1 MLVTDGVPYTYE
13 NIFQEYNQPHKPV
26 RVFTYLIGRE
36 ISDLDAAKW
45 MACENKGTSAKN
57 KFAFSCIPVRLLHAR
72 DHPGRGEGAGS
83 EVHPGDGAAPCLA
96 SRAAP
101 CPLDRCLR
109 WHRGGAQHFLFSPL
123 SPFGKIRSHWWMRP
137 GVLQIQMS
145 SQEVLKQTSNSC
157 RIHFESQWGWGHL
170 ED

>member
-57 KFAFSCIPVRLLHAR
+57 KFAFSRITVRLLHAR

-83 EVHPGDGAAPCLA
+83 EVHPGDGTT
-96 SRAAP
+96 P
-101 CPLDRCLR
+101 CP
-109 WHRGGAQHFLFSPL
+109 AS
-123 SPFGKIRSHWWMRP
+123 
-137 GVLQIQMS
+137 
-145 SQEVLKQTSNSC
+145 
-157 RIHFESQWGWGHL
+157 
-170 ED
+170 